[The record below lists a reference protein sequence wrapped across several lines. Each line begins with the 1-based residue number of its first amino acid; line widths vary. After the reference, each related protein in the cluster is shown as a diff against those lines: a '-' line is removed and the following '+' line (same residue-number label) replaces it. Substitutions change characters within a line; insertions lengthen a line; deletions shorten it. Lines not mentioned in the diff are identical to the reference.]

1 MQRIFTH
8 CEVGDMV
15 CVLWEHLSSKQFF
28 STFFRGLRGCHAHAA
43 TLRGPPLQIQSRHDT
58 LGALSFLRTNVQ
70 SVQREMHQRWNRS
83 HYGRKRRNGSGLG
96 GLDEET
102 MVLVS
107 IIGIRVR
114 TNNHREFECDA
125 VRVGC
130 ERSRGGER
138 QRVVVQISDFTPPP

>member
-1 MQRIFTH
+1 
-8 CEVGDMV
+8 
-15 CVLWEHLSSKQFF
+15 
-28 STFFRGLRGCHAHAA
+28 
-43 TLRGPPLQIQSRHDT
+43 
-58 LGALSFLRTNVQ
+58 
-70 SVQREMHQRWNRS
+70 MHQRWNRS

-138 QRVVVQISDFTPPP
+138 QRVVVQISDFTPPNTLLILPTKISGVVVTPKVMFSPCFNLLSLFNNCDDAQSPNQPPPPLTKKENDYVGQTYPITLFHALLDT